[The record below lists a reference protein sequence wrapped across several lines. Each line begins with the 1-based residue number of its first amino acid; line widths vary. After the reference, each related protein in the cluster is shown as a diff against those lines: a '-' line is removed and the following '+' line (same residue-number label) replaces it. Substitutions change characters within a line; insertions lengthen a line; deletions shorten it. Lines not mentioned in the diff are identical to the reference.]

1 MSRLD
6 RVRRVV
12 VATGVAGLSIALAA
26 TAQDTRHGR
35 KYKSPPVT
43 SHLEVLVLRESNG
56 KVVENAGVIF
66 HPSKDGVDEGNL
78 EVKSGVDGK
87 AFIDIIPQGSV
98 VEVQV
103 ISSGYTTYSGE
114 LMLDGPSKQLTVRLQ
129 RPVKQVSSYEGSVS
143 NAPIGVQESSHRVI
157 VAPGPPKPISPSDP
171 VIKLSNMPADPK
183 QGGDPTA
190 PASHTVTPP
199 VSTKAPKQP
208 NKTSAPT
215 GPTVDGTA
223 ASSPPSN

>member
-1 MSRLD
+1 M
-6 RVRRVV
+6 VFFRRAVTGMGVGALSVV
-12 VATGVAGLSIALAA
+12 LAA

-35 KYKSPPVT
+35 KYKAPPVT

-66 HPSKDGVDEGNL
+66 HPTKDGIDEGNL

-87 AFIDIIPQGSV
+87 AFIDIIPQGSK

-114 LMLDGPSKQLTVRLQ
+114 VMLDGPSKQLTIRLQ
-129 RPVKQVSSYEGSVS
+129 RPVKQISTYEGSVS
-143 NAPIGVQESSHRVI
+143 NAPLGVQESTHRVI
-157 VAPGPPKPISPSDP
+157 TAPAPSKPISASDP

-183 QGGDPTA
+183 QGGDPTL
-190 PASHTVTPP
+190 PASHTVKPP
-199 VSTKAPKQP
+199 VSTTPPKQP

-215 GPTVDGTA
+215 GSTVDGTA
-223 ASSPPSN
+223 AGSPSTN

>member
-1 MSRLD
+1 MSSL
-6 RVRRVV
+6 VWTRRTL
-12 VATGVAGLSIALAA
+12 ATTAVAGLSVAMVAA
-26 TAQDTRHGR
+26 GQDTRHGR
-35 KYKSPPVT
+35 KYKAPPVT
-43 SHLEVLVLRESNG
+43 SHLEVLVLRDSSG

-114 LMLDGPSKQLTVRLQ
+114 LTLDGPSKQLTVRLQ

-143 NAPIGVQESSHRVI
+143 NAPIGVQESAHRTI
-157 VAPGPPKPISPSDP
+157 TQPAPSKPIAATDP
-171 VIKLSNMPADPK
+171 VIKLSNSPANPK
-183 QGGDPTA
+183 QGGDPTV
-190 PASHTVTPP
+190 PVSHTVTPP
-199 VSTKAPKQP
+199 APTTPPKQP

-215 GPTVDGTA
+215 APTVDGTA
-223 ASSPPSN
+223 AGSPATN